1 MTEQDSIKH
10 WYAFKIFFSKG
21 EPVKEYFASKGME
34 YFYEVKKAEK
44 TRDGRKI
51 MVEEPVI
58 PSLIFLYATQTE
70 AEKQKPSSLIKSCS
84 ISISTAMKD
93 AFLLPF
99 PIAR

>member
-84 ISISTAMKD
+84 ISISTPIKD
-93 AFLLPF
+93 VSLLPF

>member
-70 AEKQKPSSLIKSCS
+70 AEKTETKFFNKIMLYKHLD
-84 ISISTAMKD
+84 TN
-93 AFLLPF
+93 
-99 PIAR
+99 